1 MTKPDMSDDPE
12 LRDKERVPTSGE
24 LEGAVMVFQPMTIID
39 LSHGGAQIETPFPL
53 QLDSLHDFRLSLG
66 DRTLVVKGRI
76 AHCYVGELRNDVT
89 VYRSGV
95 EFVEPS
101 LPVRHA
107 IADFVDTLG
116 ASHRI
121 PAIIDAELADDGL

>member
-1 MTKPDMSDDPE
+1 MTQSDMSDDPE

-24 LEGAVMVFQPMTIID
+24 LEGAVMVFQPMTIVD
-39 LSHGGAQIETPFPL
+39 LSHGGAQVETPFPL

-66 DRTLVVKGRI
+66 DRSLVVKGRI

-107 IADFVDTLG
+107 IADFVDTLR
-116 ASHRI
+116 ASRRI
-121 PAIIDAELADDGL
+121 PAIIDAEIADEGL

>member
-1 MTKPDMSDDPE
+1 MSDDPE

-107 IADFVDTLG
+107 IADFVDTLR

>member
-1 MTKPDMSDDPE
+1 MSDDPE

-24 LEGAVMVFQPMTIID
+24 LEGAVMVFQPMTIVD
-39 LSHGGAQIETPFPL
+39 LSHGGAQVETPFPL

-66 DRTLVVKGRI
+66 DRSLVVKGRI

-107 IADFVDTLG
+107 IADFVDTLR
-116 ASHRI
+116 ASRRI
-121 PAIIDAELADDGL
+121 PAIIDAEIADEGL